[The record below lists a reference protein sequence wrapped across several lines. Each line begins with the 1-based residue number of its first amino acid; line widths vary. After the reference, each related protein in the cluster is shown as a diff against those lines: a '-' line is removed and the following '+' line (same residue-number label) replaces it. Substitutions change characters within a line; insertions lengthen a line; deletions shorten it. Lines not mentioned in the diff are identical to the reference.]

1 MWQPT
6 TRSSAYVS
14 SAYVIVAFDL
24 QVCQGGCSKRTPYG
38 ANEDQTGSDE
48 EMSSES
54 KGLAHEHP

>member
-1 MWQPT
+1 MRFRRLAPHALAIT
-6 TRSSAYVS
+6 
-14 SAYVIVAFDL
+14 AYVIVAFDL